1 MILNKNGV
9 QTSMETK
16 LIACF
21 SPKGGSGKTTIA
33 TQIACTAKHFG
44 HSVVFY
50 DLDPQK
56 TASFYLTRLNE
67 KLQPDALFHDFN
79 TAPPKADFIILDC
92 EPSMRFV
99 PPKDFLIVAP
109 TLASPLDLHSYR
121 KILEME
127 NDGYNIIKV
136 VNQYSSVRTDDKSV
150 KETLDPCIVITQNT
164 GIRQAMGNNKTIW
177 NFTHS
182 SMKRAR
188 NQFNYL
194 IQRIMRGTAETL
206 TEEDI
211 TYIMLKGA
219 KKNEL

>member
-1 MILNKNGV
+1 MSI
-9 QTSMETK
+9 ETK
-16 LIACF
+16 LIAFF
-21 SPKGGSGKTTIA
+21 SPKGGSGKTTLA
-33 TQIACTAKHFG
+33 TQIAVTAKHFG

-56 TASFYLTRLNE
+56 TASFYLTRLHQT
-67 KLQPDALFHDFN
+67 LQPDALFHDFN
-79 TAPPKADFIILDC
+79 TAPPQADFIILDC

-121 KILEME
+121 KILELE
-127 NDGYNIIKV
+127 KEGYKIIKV
-136 VNQYSSVRTDDKSV
+136 VNQYSSVRNDDKAV
-150 KETLDPCIVITQNT
+150 KESLDPCVIITQNSA
-164 GIRQAMGNNKTIW
+164 IRQAMGANKTIW
-177 NFTHS
+177 NFSHS

-188 NQFNYL
+188 NQFKYL
-194 IQRIMRGTAETL
+194 IQRIMKGSAETL

-219 KKNEL
+219 KKNELKD